1 LGEGKAGRAV
11 KQTILVVDDEPS
23 IRDVVTAYLK
33 REGFAVVTAADGPAA
48 LVAARRARPS
58 LVILDLMLP
67 GLDGIEV
74 CRRLRTE
81 SDVPIIMLTAR
92 AEEADKLVGLAIGA
106 DDYVTKPFS
115 ARELVARVKVVLRRV
130 GRGLAQGRDPIRCG
144 EFVIDPEQRLVIRR
158 GEPIELTALQ
168 FDLLST
174 LARRPG
180 RVFTR
185 DELIAACWGPDAEVL
200 GRVVDMQI
208 VNLRRQLEDDPSKP
222 VYLHTVRGVGYRF
235 GTPVGSLPGPAG
247 RDTQAEVP

>member
-1 LGEGKAGRAV
+1 V

-23 IRDVVTAYLK
+23 ILDVVGAYLK
-33 REGFAVVTAADGPAA
+33 REGFAVATATNGPAA
-48 LVAARRARPS
+48 LTAAQRLRPH
-58 LVILDLMLP
+58 LVILDLMLAN
-67 GLDGIEV
+67 LDGIEV
-74 CRRLRTE
+74 CRRLRAD

-92 AEEADKLVGLAIGA
+92 AEESDKLVGLAIGA

-115 ARELVARVKVVLRRV
+115 ARELVARVKVVLRRA
-130 GRGLAQGRDPIRCG
+130 GSGRDEGRETIRYG
-144 EFVIDPEQRLVIRR
+144 DLVIDAEQRLVTRR

-168 FDLLST
+168 FDLLAG

-185 DELIAACWGPDAEVL
+185 DELIAACWGPAAEVL

-208 VNLRRQLEDDPSKP
+208 VNLRRRVEDDPSKP

-235 GTPVGSLPGPAG
+235 GTPSTPRPA
-247 RDTQAEVP
+247 QAETP

>member
-1 LGEGKAGRAV
+1 M

-23 IRDVVTAYLK
+23 IIDVVTAYLK
-33 REGFAVVTAADGPAA
+33 REGFLVATAADGPAA
-48 LVAARRARPS
+48 LAAARRVRPA
-58 LVILDLMLP
+58 LVVLDLMLP
-67 GLDGIEV
+67 DLDGIEV
-74 CRRLRTE
+74 CRRLRAE

-106 DDYVTKPFS
+106 DDYMTKPFS
-115 ARELVARVKVVLRRV
+115 ARELVARVRVVLRRA
-130 GRGLAQGRDPIRCG
+130 GQGRAEGRQAIRYG
-144 EFVIDPEQRLVIRR
+144 DLIVDPEQRLATRR

-168 FDLLST
+168 FDLLYA

-185 DELIAACWGPDAEVL
+185 DDLIEACWGPGAEVL

-208 VNLRRQLEDDPSKP
+208 VNLRRRLEDDPSEP

-235 GTPVGSLPGPAG
+235 GKPVGSLPGPAEG
-247 RDTQAEVP
+247 DTGVP

>member
-1 LGEGKAGRAV
+1 M

-23 IRDVVTAYLK
+23 ILDVVTAYLK
-33 REGFAVVTAADGPAA
+33 REGFAVARAADGPTA
-48 LVAARRARPS
+48 LMAARRFRPD
-58 LVILDLMLP
+58 LVVLDLMLP

-74 CRRLRTE
+74 CRRLRAE

-115 ARELVARVKVVLRRV
+115 ARELVARVTVVLRRA
-130 GRGLAQGRDPIRCG
+130 GRGQAEHRVPIRYG
-144 EFVIDPEQRLVIRR
+144 ELVIDPEQRLVTRR

-168 FDLLST
+168 FDLLS
-174 LARRPG
+174 AMAHRPG

-185 DELIAACWGPDAEVL
+185 DELVAGCWGPGAEVL
-200 GRVVDMQI
+200 GRVVDMQV
-208 VNLRRQLEDDPSKP
+208 VNLRRRLEDDPSEP

-235 GTPVGSLPGPAG
+235 GRPVGSLPWPAEG
-247 RDTQAEVP
+247 DSRAEPP

>member
-1 LGEGKAGRAV
+1 M

-23 IRDVVTAYLK
+23 IRDVVAAYLK

-48 LVAARRARPS
+48 LVAARRVRPG
-58 LVILDLMLP
+58 LVVLDLMLP

-74 CRRLRTE
+74 CRRLRAE
-81 SDVPIIMLTAR
+81 SDLPIIMLTAR

-130 GRGLAQGRDPIRCG
+130 ERGQTERHDPIRYG
-144 EFVIDPEQRLVIRR
+144 ELVIEPEQRLVIRR

-168 FDLLST
+168 FDILST

-185 DELIAACWGPDAEVL
+185 DELIAACWDPDTEVL
-200 GRVVDMQI
+200 GRVVDMQV
-208 VNLRRQLEDDPSKP
+208 VNLRRRLEDDPSKP
-222 VYLHTVRGVGYRF
+222 AYLRTVRGVGYRF
-235 GTPVGSLPGPAG
+235 GKPVASLPGPVG
-247 RDTQAEVP
+247 HDIQAEVP

>member
-1 LGEGKAGRAV
+1 M

-23 IRDVVTAYLK
+23 IRDVVAAYLT

-48 LVAARRARPS
+48 LVAARRVRLG
-58 LVILDLMLP
+58 LVVLDLMLP

-74 CRRLRTE
+74 CRRLRAE
-81 SDVPIIMLTAR
+81 SDVPIMLTAR
-92 AEEADKLVGLAIGA
+92 AEEADKLVGLTIGA

-130 GRGLAQGRDPIRCG
+130 GRGQAEGHDPIRYG

-158 GEPIELTALQ
+158 DEPIELTALQ
-168 FDLLST
+168 FDLLAT

-200 GRVVDMQI
+200 GRVVDMQL
-208 VNLRRQLEDDPSKP
+208 VNLRRRLEDAPGAP

-235 GTPVGSLPGPAG
+235 GKPVGSLPGPAG
-247 RDTQAEVP
+247 HDTQADVP